1 MFSSS
6 CSIAV
11 SLITIDGIKLT
22 FCAAFQLQIIIGASN
37 MLISCFFVVAIKNK
51 TLWPYIHHFSVKVSS
66 SFSIVSLFD
75 MKNECKNISFIQKAL
90 FFRIQFLP
98 VFFPGFI
105 SCIIKQAIF
114 AIQNIEIGC
123 LHAFLNLLIDNTK
136 RLAMD
141 SARRNMLL
149 RQKLFSERTNR
160 IYFTSAIY
168 N

>member
-66 SFSIVSLFD
+66 SFSIVSPFD
-75 MKNECKNISFIQKAL
+75 MKNECKTFLLCKRRYILGYSF
-90 FFRIQFLP
+90 FLY
-98 VFFPGFI
+98 
-105 SCIIKQAIF
+105 
-114 AIQNIEIGC
+114 
-123 LHAFLNLLIDNTK
+123 
-136 RLAMD
+136 
-141 SARRNMLL
+141 
-149 RQKLFSERTNR
+149 FSRF
-160 IYFTSAIY
+160 YFMYNHTSHFCY
-168 N
+168 TEY